1 MLLGVHPVQVF
12 IDTVGDPERYKA
24 KLQRSFPSLEFTVCP
39 KADAL
44 YPVVSAASI
53 VAKVTRDTAIAA
65 VQAQLQAAAAADS
78 PAVALGTGYPG
89 DPNTQAWLAGNL
101 DRVFGFPRLVR
112 FAWDTTARLL
122 EDGAVKV
129 TWEAEGSGDPSNGPG
144 SGGGRAQATLG
155 AFMAGGDASSE
166 SSGAGRHVFFRL
178 RRLQRVKAF

>member
-1 MLLGVHPVQVF
+1 VQVF
-12 IDTVGDPERYKA
+12 IDTVGDPDRYKA

-44 YPVVSAASI
+44 FPVVSAASI

-65 VQAQLQAAAAADS
+65 VQAQLQAKATEGA

-101 DRVFGFPRLVR
+101 DRVFGYHHLVR

-122 EDGAVKV
+122 ADGAVKV
-129 TWEAEGSGDPSNGPG
+129 TWDTDSSADPGGGGPG
-144 SGGGRAQATLG
+144 GSGGRAQATLG
-155 AFMAGGDASSE
+155 AFMPGGDASSE